1 MSNPSATTAGTAPTP
16 ARKPQSLWNNHPFH
30 YHIAAHLM
38 LATFGALGALGLYAA
53 WELHLLAGTPAQD
66 LPAAAAAAARHVG
79 LAALVL
85 AALSLPL
92 LWHLARRI
100 SSQLD
105 ILKRQAAAIRV
116 FDFSTEIPLD
126 TPIREIFGLG
136 RAMRQ
141 MKETIQRFMRVSV
154 ALSGERDLEK
164 LLARVIHEM
173 REALDGDGGVIYLL
187 DEDTR
192 AFQPASQRWVKGAGP
207 APVAHESLR
216 TMDPEHPVAEAVRN
230 RQGATV
236 HTLAHPRPQG
246 LEFLDQRYGQATLQL
261 VSVPLRA
268 SDSSTIGIV
277 CSVVPPGK
285 PTPSPER
292 TALAHAYSSAAAVA
306 IDQQRLLEAQKKLM
320 DSMIRIMAGAIDAKS
335 PYTGGH
341 CARVPELGIM
351 LAEEA
356 CKVTHGPL
364 ADFAFRSEDE
374 WREFRIGA
382 WLHDCGKVTTPEY
395 VVDKATKLETIYNRI
410 HEVRVRFEVLLRD
423 ARIDEL
429 QAVAAG
435 AEPQAARAAFQ
446 ARRAQL
452 LEDFAF
458 VAECNGGGEFM
469 APERLERL
477 RAIAGM
483 TWQRHFDDRIGLSH
497 EELKRFGST
506 PPEPLPATEPL
517 LADKPWHVIPRTDLR
532 VLDPKW
538 GFKVTV
544 PENLYNHGEVYNL
557 GIRRGTLTEEERFK
571 INEHVIHSLVMLE
584 QLPLPQNLKRVPEY
598 AGTHHETLV
607 GSGYPRGLGEAA
619 LSVPMRIM
627 AIADIFEALTASDR
641 PYKKSKTLS
650 ESVRILHGFKVSRH
664 IDPALFDLFL
674 SSGVYLR
681 YAQRFLEPGQIDE
694 VDVAQYL
701 G

>member
-1 MSNPSATTAGTAPTP
+1 MNSSATANAAP
-16 ARKPQSLWNNHPFH
+16 AKKPQSIWNNHPFH
-30 YHIAAHLM
+30 YHIAAQFM
-38 LATFGALGALGLYAA
+38 LTTLGILVLLGLFTAWQMSNLMEAPAEAFHLAA
-53 WELHLLAGTPAQD
+53 ST
-66 LPAAAAAAARHVG
+66 AARNVL
-79 LAALVL
+79 LAAL
-85 AALSLPL
+85 AISALSVPL
-92 LWHLARRI
+92 IWQLARRI
-100 SSQLD
+100 SGQLD
-105 ILKRQAAAIRV
+105 ILKQQAAAIRV
-116 FDFSTEIPLD
+116 FDFRTEIPLD

-173 REALDGDGGVIYLL
+173 REALDGDGGVIYLF
-187 DEDTR
+187 DEGSR
-192 AFQPASQRWVKGAGP
+192 EFQPASQRWVKDGRPEPTARENMRIDDP
-207 APVAHESLR
+207 A
-216 TMDPEHPVAEAVRN
+216 HPVAVAVRN
-230 RQGATV
+230 KQGATR
-236 HTLAHPRPQG
+236 HTIAHPRPQG
-246 LEFLDQRYGQATLQL
+246 LGFLDQRYGEATLQL
-261 VSVPLRA
+261 VAVPLRA

-277 CSVVPPGK
+277 CSIVPPGK
-285 PTPSPER
+285 QTPSEER

-306 IDQQRLLEAQKKLM
+306 IDQQRLLEAQKKLL

-341 CARVPELGIM
+341 CERVPELGIM

-356 CKVTHGPL
+356 CKVSEGPL

-423 ARIDEL
+423 ARIAEL
-429 QAVAAG
+429 EAIAAG
-435 AEPQAARAAFQ
+435 TEPAHARAAFEE
-446 ARRAQL
+446 RKVQL
-452 LEDFAF
+452 QDDFAF
-458 VAECNGGGEFM
+458 VAECNAGGEFM

-477 RAIAGM
+477 ARIAGM
-483 TWQRHFDDRIGLSH
+483 TWLRHFDDRVGLSH
-497 EELKRFGST
+497 EELKRFASM
-506 PPEPLPATEPL
+506 PVQPLPATEAL
-517 LADKPWHVIPRTDLR
+517 LADKPCHLIPRTDMR

-538 GFKVTV
+538 GFKVNV
-544 PENLYNHGEVYNL
+544 PENLYNYGEVYNL
-557 GIRRGTLTEEERFK
+557 GIGRGTLTEEERFK

-607 GSGYPRGLGEAA
+607 GSGYPRRLADTA
-619 LSVPMRIM
+619 LTVPMRIM

-641 PYKKSKTLS
+641 PYKKAKTLS
-650 ESVRILHGFKVSRH
+650 ESVKILHSFKRNGH
-664 IDPALFDLFL
+664 IDPHLFDLFL
-674 SSGVYLR
+674 TSGVYLR
-681 YAQRFLEPGQIDE
+681 YSERFLSPDQIDT
-694 VDVAQYL
+694 VDIAQYL